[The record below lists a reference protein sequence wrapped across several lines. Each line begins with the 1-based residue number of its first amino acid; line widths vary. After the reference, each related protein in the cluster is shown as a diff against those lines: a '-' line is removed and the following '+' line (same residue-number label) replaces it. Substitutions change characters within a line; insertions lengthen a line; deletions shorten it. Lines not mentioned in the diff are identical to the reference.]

1 MKNNGELENR
11 QQGKAYLF
19 GILPEQPHSY
29 DTKSTRKISRNK
41 RTFKNLQTQKQDWYH
56 AE

>member
-41 RTFKNLQTQKQDWYH
+41 RTFKNLQPQKQDWYH